1 MLKIPKE
8 IKTKIE
14 KKNYLVKVREVDEL
28 PNDLGG
34 EYRSTGTERKR
45 YFIRLLKS
53 LKEDRKWA
61 ILFHEYLHHL
71 FEITHWDKYEIF
83 ENLEEALC
91 EKFCEPLHQ
100 FVLQTIV
107 EGLKE
112 KLKNEN

>member
-14 KKNYLVKVREVDEL
+14 RKNYLVKVREVDEL
-28 PNDLGG
+28 PNDLAG
-34 EYRSTGTERKR
+34 EYRSTGTKRKR

-53 LKEDRKWA
+53 LKENRKWE
-61 ILFHEYLHHL
+61 ILFHEYIHHL
-71 FEITHWDKYEIF
+71 FDITEWDKCELF

-91 EKFCEPLHQ
+91 EKFSEPLYQ

-112 KLKNEN
+112 KLQE